1 MLHDIRLALRS
12 LARTPGFT
20 AVVVLTLALAIGA
33 NSAIFT
39 VIDSVLLRPL
49 PYESPERL
57 VMLWERS
64 VNDPDGHEH
73 INPENFRDWRR
84 RVR

>member
-12 LARTPGFT
+12 LARAPGFT

-39 VIDSVLLRPL
+39 VIDSVLLPT
-49 PYESPERL
+49 SM
-57 VMLWERS
+57 VS
-64 VNDPDGHEH
+64 S
-73 INPENFRDWRR
+73 
-84 RVR
+84 